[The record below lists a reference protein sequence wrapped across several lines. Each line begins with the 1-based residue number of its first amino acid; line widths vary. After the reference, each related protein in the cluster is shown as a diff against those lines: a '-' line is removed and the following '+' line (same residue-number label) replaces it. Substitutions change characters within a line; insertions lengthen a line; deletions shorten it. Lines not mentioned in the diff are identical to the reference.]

1 MEEKARV
8 KRSFGKVLGAQ
19 FMTGLLAILPLG
31 VSIWILVWVFNTID
45 YILQPLIFK
54 IWDKHLPGVGFG
66 VTIIIIFLI
75 GIFARNIIGHRIL
88 RWGDSLLDK
97 VPVFRLLYR
106 ALRQITTSFSITDN
120 SGFMQVVLVDF
131 PHKGMKAV
139 AFITNEIIHPDGS
152 KSYSVLIPTA
162 PNPTTGFMEIV
173 KEEDITRT
181 KITVDEAVKM
191 IVSAGRVMPS
201 DVRKQL

>member
-1 MEEKARV
+1 MEEKIKV
-8 KRSFGKVLGAQ
+8 KKSFGKTIGAQ

-31 VSIWILVWVFNTID
+31 VSIWVLVWVFNTID
-45 YILQPLIFK
+45 DILQPVIFR
-54 IWDKHLPGVGFG
+54 IWDKNLPGVGFG
-66 VTIIIIFLI
+66 VTIILIFLI
-75 GIFARNIIGHRIL
+75 GIFARNVIGHRII
-88 RWGDSLLDK
+88 RWGDSLLNK

-106 ALRQITTSFSITDN
+106 SLRQITTSFSITDN
-120 SGFMQVVLVDF
+120 TGFMQVVLVDF

-162 PNPTTGFMEIV
+162 PNPTTGFMEIL

-181 KITVDEAVKM
+181 KISVDEAVKM
-191 IVSAGRVMPS
+191 IISAGRVMPA
-201 DVRKQL
+201 DVQKKL